1 MINHVCEKR
10 PEYFE
15 FISSHFGVT
24 FTEKSFTDP
33 TLKVHAL
40 HEGTEI
46 VAVLLIKKK
55 KDNQYRITFIRV
67 SEEFQGKRYGHA
79 VLNIALHDAYNEN
92 KAPIKAFTRVKAQ
105 NIQSLNFFQAE
116 GFKIDKFECLHDTV
130 LENGNIVT
138 ELKPAYILNKD
149 YNDNRI

>member
-1 MINHVCEKR
+1 MITHVCEKR

-24 FTEKSFTDP
+24 FTEKSFMDP

-55 KDNQYRITFIRV
+55 KD
-67 SEEFQGKRYGHA
+67 K
-79 VLNIALHDAYNEN
+79 
-92 KAPIKAFTRVKAQ
+92 
-105 NIQSLNFFQAE
+105 QSQ
-116 GFKIDKFECLHDTV
+116 H
-130 LENGNIVT
+130 
-138 ELKPAYILNKD
+138 Y
-149 YNDNRI
+149 